1 MLLLLLLSKLL
12 IMNIGILGTGIVGQT
27 LGSAFVANGH
37 KVMLGSRDGKNL
49 NALKWADLN
58 SSQQGIFSEAAFFGD
73 IIFNCT
79 MGIFSLEAI
88 KLAEENNFKNKI
100 LIDVAN
106 PVDFSLGM
114 PPRLTIGN
122 DNSLGEEIQKLLP
135 NAKVVKALNTI
146 NYELMVNPA
155 MLNNGNID
163 LFICGEDEEAKS
175 TVTDLFI
182 NEFEWKRENIIDLGE
197 MKHAR
202 STESMLL
209 FLISLTMKY
218 GTFKNGIKIHRG

>member
-1 MLLLLLLSKLL
+1 
-12 IMNIGILGTGIVGQT
+12 MNIGILGTGIVGQT

-37 KVMLGSRDGKNL
+37 KVMLGSRDVNNP
-49 NALKWADLN
+49 NAIKWAASN
-58 SSQQGIFSEAAFFGD
+58 NSQQGTFSEAASFGD
-73 IIFNCT
+73 IILNCT

-88 KLAEENNFKNKI
+88 KLAGVANFKNKV

-106 PVDFSLGM
+106 PVDFSNGM
-114 PPRLTIGN
+114 PPRLTISN

-135 NAKVVKALNTI
+135 DAKVVKALNTI
-146 NYELMVNPA
+146 NYEVMVKPG

-163 LFICGEDEEAKS
+163 LFICGVDEDAKAI
-175 TVTDLFI
+175 VTNLLTT
-182 NEFEWKRENIIDLGE
+182 EFKWKRESIIDLGE
-197 MKHAR
+197 LKHAR

-218 GTFKNGIKIHRG
+218 GTFKNGFKIHRG

>member
-1 MLLLLLLSKLL
+1 
-12 IMNIGILGTGIVGQT
+12 MNIGILGSGIVAQT
-27 LGSAFVANGH
+27 LGSGFVANGH
-37 KVMLGSRDGKNL
+37 NLMLGSRDGANT
-49 NALKWADLN
+49 NAIKWAETHN
-58 SSQQGIFSEAAFFGD
+58 AKHGTFSDAADFAD

-88 KLAEENNFKNKI
+88 KLAEEKNFKNKI
-100 LIDVAN
+100 LIDAAN

-135 NAKVVKALNTI
+135 DTKVVKALNTI
-146 NYELMVNPA
+146 NYELMVKPN

-163 LFICGEDEEAKS
+163 LFICGDNDEAKS
-175 TVTDLFI
+175 TVADLLVK
-182 NEFEWKRENIIDLGE
+182 EFEWKRECIIDLGE

-218 GTFKNGIKIHRG
+218 GTFKNGIKVYRG